1 MQKLDLHKYKEDSK
15 DGEKIATILDE
26 IENEHLKKEFELRRR
41 IAELEAEVNKFRK
54 ILNSNAGDAG
64 MTALLV
70 TVLELYLKQVAQF
83 LSSLSASLPPSTRTL
98 IVSIMEEQINKQQ
111 KQINLTNKN
120 KPPKPSTNKQK

>member
-26 IENEHLKKEFELRRR
+26 IENEHLKKEFELRKR

-54 ILNSNAGDAG
+54 ILDSNVEDAG
-64 MTALLV
+64 LTALLV
-70 TVLELYLKQVAQF
+70 TVIELYLKQVAYF

>member
-120 KPPKPSTNKQK
+120 KPPKPSTNQQK